1 MTYKDLEREAVVD
14 ELLLDADLDGDSDLR
29 TTLLSIG
36 SYASLPAPA
45 PNAELAAMLAG
56 PHDELSKRRWKR
68 KHRAAVV
75 SVAVAA
81 AMGVGV
87 SGVAAASSGFTR
99 HPAFIDELFGN
110 LAPHATAGPTALP
123 IPDAPKVATE
133 EGRQVD
139 PVAVPAPTTTGAP
152 VPTTAPAPE
161 VSAQGTSAANPA
173 AQAPAVQ
180 PTTPNAEATQDA
192 AARPA
197 ETETKPGNPAAKP
210 GPVKPSK
217 PAKPEKSAQDKK
229 QGNGNGKNQGNAGDQ
244 GQDGD
249 KLAGRLPSLVDKLKE
264 WLTPST
270 R

>member
-1 MTYKDLEREAVVD
+1 MTYKDLERRALVD

-29 TTLLSIG
+29 TALLSMG
-36 SYASLPAPA
+36 SYASLPAPT

-81 AMGVGV
+81 AMGLGV

-110 LAPHATAGPTALP
+110 LAPHATAAPTALP

-139 PVAVPAPTTTGAP
+139 PAAIPAPGITKDP
-152 VPTTAPAPE
+152 VPTTAPAPA
-161 VSAQGTSAANPA
+161 VPAQSTPAANTA
-173 AQAPAVQ
+173 AQAPAAQ
-180 PTTPNAEATQDA
+180 PVTPNIEATQNA
-192 AARPA
+192 AA
-197 ETETKPGNPAAKP
+197 KPLEAKPSNPAAKP

-217 PAKPEKSAQDKK
+217 PAKPERDAQDKK
-229 QGNGNGKNQGNAGDQ
+229 QGNGHTKANADGQ
-244 GQDGD
+244 SQDGD
-249 KLAGRLPSLVDKLKE
+249 EPVGRLPSFMDKLKE

>member
-1 MTYKDLEREAVVD
+1 MTYKDVERRALVD

-29 TTLLSIG
+29 TTLLSVG
-36 SYASLPAPA
+36 SYASLPAPT

-81 AMGVGV
+81 AMGLGV

-123 IPDAPKVATE
+123 TPDAPKVATE

-139 PVAVPAPTTTGAP
+139 PAAIPAPAITGDP
-152 VPTTAPAPE
+152 VPTTAPAP
-161 VSAQGTSAANPA
+161 VISAQSTPAADPA
-173 AQAPAVQ
+173 AQAPAAQ
-180 PTTPNAEATQDA
+180 PAAPNTEATRGPA
-192 AARPA
+192 AKPA
-197 ETETKPGNPAAKP
+197 ETKPSNPATKP

-217 PAKPEKSAQDKK
+217 PAKPEQDAQDKK
-229 QGNGNGKNQGNAGDQ
+229 QGTGHTKANAGEQ
-244 GQDGD
+244 SQDGD
-249 KLAGRLPSLVDKLKE
+249 ELAGRLPSFMDKLKE
-264 WLTPST
+264 WFTPST